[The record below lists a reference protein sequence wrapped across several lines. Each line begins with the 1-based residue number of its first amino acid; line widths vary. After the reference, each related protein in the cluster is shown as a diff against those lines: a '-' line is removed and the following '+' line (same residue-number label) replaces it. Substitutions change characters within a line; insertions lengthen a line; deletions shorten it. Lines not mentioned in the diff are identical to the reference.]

1 MQWFVFGQNIAKFQP
16 KKIKSEPVQRRF
28 HGKNGP
34 NLPDFKETKKYPN
47 HKIFMISSSE

>member
-1 MQWFVFGQNIAKFQP
+1 LIPPMQWFVFGQNIAKFQP

-34 NLPDFKETKKYPN
+34 NSPDFKETKK
-47 HKIFMISSSE
+47 IQITRFS